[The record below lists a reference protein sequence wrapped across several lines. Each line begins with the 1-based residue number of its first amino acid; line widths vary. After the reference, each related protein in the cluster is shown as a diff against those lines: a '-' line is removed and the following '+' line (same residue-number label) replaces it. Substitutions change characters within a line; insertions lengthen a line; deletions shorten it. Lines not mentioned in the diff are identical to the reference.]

1 MSKTLTEIE
10 AINQNMLTPAMVAEY
25 LGVSPQAIRVQAK
38 NRPELLGFPVIVIGS
53 RVKIPKNAFIK
64 FFKGKKIWIRKDMIK
79 INIEAISM
87 MISTAALIICIIN
100 TVLISKQ

>member
-1 MSKTLTEIE
+1 MKVNQNIFVLISNIKRNKGGDKMSKTLTEIE
-10 AINQNMLTPAMVAEY
+10 AINQDMLTPAIVAEY

-64 FFKGKKIWIRKDMIK
+64 FFKGKK
-79 INIEAISM
+79 
-87 MISTAALIICIIN
+87 
-100 TVLISKQ
+100 